1 MSNKSSSL
9 NTPQYF
15 RNNPLDSTEFADIFI
30 ILECP
35 QTVHSSLFAT
45 PRVLR
50 KGVKSPVPIL
60 PAVLLLTQP
69 HLGCGCSVSWCTRER
84 IADGSKKAKDV
95 FRDHK

>member
-69 HLGCGCSVSWCTRER
+69 HLWVWMLCELVYKGENCRWL
-84 IADGSKKAKDV
+84 KKS
-95 FRDHK
+95 